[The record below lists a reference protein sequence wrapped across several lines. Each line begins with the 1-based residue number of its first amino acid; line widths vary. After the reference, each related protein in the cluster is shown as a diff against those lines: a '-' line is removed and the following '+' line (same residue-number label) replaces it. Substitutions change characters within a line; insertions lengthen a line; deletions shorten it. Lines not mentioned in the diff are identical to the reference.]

1 MNKKR
6 LVFDI
11 EFVGESW
18 DDLDKTTQDD
28 LAKRLPDKKD
38 EPAKYKRELEEL
50 KNGLAFSPL
59 TGYVIAIGVYDI
71 DSEKG
76 AVYYQ
81 DPKGKDK
88 DQEIDGIKYVPMT
101 EPEMLVKF
109 WALVETTDEFISFFG
124 RRSDVPYLNI
134 RSAIHNI
141 RPTKDL
147 VSNRYNSSSQRGA
160 IHWDLADILSF
171 YGSAMYKG
179 SLHRWCRAFG
189 IQTPKTTMGGA
200 DVAPAFKAGKG
211 LEIAKYNAQDLRATA
226 ALFHKWDQYLRER
239 T

>member
-11 EFVGESW
+11 EFVGEDW

-28 LAKRLPDKKD
+28 LAKRLPDKKT
-38 EPAKYKRELEEL
+38 EPEKYKKELEEL

-59 TGYVIAIGVYDI
+59 TGKVIAIGVYDI
-71 DSEKG
+71 DAEKG

-81 DPKGKDK
+81 DPSGKEK
-88 DQEIDGIKYVPMT
+88 DQEIDNIKYVPMT

-134 RSAIHNI
+134 RSAIHGI

-160 IHWDLADILSF
+160 IHWDLADILSY

-179 SLHRWCRAFG
+179 SLHRWCRAFN
-189 IQTPKTTMGGA
+189 IPTPKTTMGGA
-200 DVAPAFKAGKG
+200 DVGPAFKAGKG
-211 LEIAKYNAQDLRATA
+211 LEIAKYNAQDLHATT

-239 T
+239 S